1 MASDEK
7 KKESAENVTGRAK
20 RQKVSTKNLPLAP
33 TDPIPSTKITKS
45 RLDFSTAMAKQ
56 LLLEQVEKGSNANF
70 ALSPLSI
77 DVVLTMVAAGSRGRT
92 LERVLALLGAQ
103 DIDEIKSSASEMM
116 AAAAGCGGGR
126 RSDEGGDG
134 LVLCMVNGAWVD
146 KRFPLIDSYKEEVL
160 KGICA
165 CNAETVDFQKE
176 ANEVVKKVN
185 SWAEE
190 ASKGLI
196 TNLLQPQSLSSQTA
210 IVLANGLYFKGTWT
224 SAHRFDES
232 LTRKRT
238 FYLLTGDTVSIPFMT
253 SRKKYHYKSF
263 DAFKVLKVPYKSAKL
278 DRKFS
283 MYFFLPHEKV
293 GLQNLLKE
301 LCSDSGFLKQDYFNI
316 RKVSLA
322 KFWIPKF
329 KLSYEF
335 DIAKTM
341 KKIGMTFPF
350 TENPEDFSEMM
361 KIPKGIPFL
370 SISMTQKV
378 VVKVDEKG
386 TEAAAVTRA
395 RLRSLSYKRS
405 LPKPSFVA
413 DHPFLFMIKE
423 KMSGLVFFM
432 GAVLNPSL

>member
-1 MASDEK
+1 
-7 KKESAENVTGRAK
+7 
-20 RQKVSTKNLPLAP
+20 
-33 TDPIPSTKITKS
+33 
-45 RLDFSTAMAKQ
+45 
-56 LLLEQVEKGSNANF
+56 
-70 ALSPLSI
+70 
-77 DVVLTMVAAGSRGRT
+77 MVAAGSGGRT
-92 LERVLALLGAQ
+92 LERLLALLGAQ

-116 AAAAGCGGGR
+116 AAAAAGCGGGR
-126 RSDEGGDG
+126 RSDEGGDD
-134 LVLCMVNGAWVD
+134 L
-146 KRFPLIDSYKEEVL
+146 
-160 KGICA
+160 
-165 CNAETVDFQKE
+165 
-176 ANEVVKKVN
+176 ANEVVKQVN

-196 TNLLQPQSLSSQTA
+196 TNLLQPQLLSPQTA
-210 IVLANGLYFKGTWT
+210 IVLANGLYFKGMWT
-224 SAHRFDES
+224 REHRFDES
-232 LTRKRT
+232 LTKKRT

-253 SRKKYHYKSF
+253 SDKIYHYKSF
-263 DAFKVLKVPYKSAKL
+263 DTFKVLKVPYKSAKL

-293 GLQNLLKE
+293 GLQNLLEE
-301 LCSDSGFLKQDYFNI
+301 LCSDSGFLKQDYFDL

-350 TENPEDFSEMM
+350 IENPKDFSEMM
-361 KIPKGIPFL
+361 KIPKAMPFL
-370 SISMTQKV
+370 ATSMTQKV
-378 VVKVDEKG
+378 VINLDEKG
-386 TEAAAVTRA
+386 IEAVAVTRA
-395 RLRSLSYKRS
+395 SFRCLSYKRS

-423 KMSGLVFFM
+423 KMSGLFFFM